1 MQLGSY
7 DYNSINVGDALEF
20 LKSLPDSNV
29 PLFLFSPPYNL
40 STTTG
45 GGEPSS
51 GHYKKGSPLGKRG
64 GSGKWHGGELVNGYS
79 DHDDAMPP
87 DQYMTWQKEILAEC
101 WRCIADN
108 GAIYYNHKPRIQAGI
123 CQTPLDFNPGL
134 PVRQIVI
141 WARAGGI
148 NYSPTYYMPTHEWIV
163 IYAKSEFR
171 LKSKAASGAGDVWYI
186 PQESNTWHPAPF
198 PLTLAER
205 VIETVM
211 PSLVVDPFSGSGTVG
226 VAAKRLG
233 VSFVLNEKS
242 AQYAEKASGRI
253 AAASYLP
260 KLIPDLVMEQPSI
273 FGGVQ

>member
-1 MQLGSY
+1 MELGSY
-7 DYNSINVGDALEF
+7 AYNSINVGDALWF
-20 LKSLPDSNV
+20 LKGLPDSSV

-40 STTTG
+40 GTTTG
-45 GGEPSS
+45 GGEPAS
-51 GHYKKGSPLGKRG
+51 GHYKKGSRLGERG

-87 DQYMTWQKEILAEC
+87 DQYVTWQKEILTEC
-101 WRCIADN
+101 WRCTADN

-134 PVRQIVI
+134 PVRQIII

-163 IYAKSEFR
+163 IYAKPGFR

-186 PQESNTWHPAPF
+186 PQELNTWHPAPF
-198 PLTLAER
+198 PLALAER

-211 PSLVVDPFSGSGTVG
+211 PSVIVDPFSGSGTVG

-233 VSFVLNEKS
+233 VPFVLNEKS
-242 AQYAEKASGRI
+242 AQYAEKASKRI

-260 KLIPDLVMEQPSI
+260 KLIPDLAMEQPSI

>member
-1 MQLGSY
+1 MKLGSY

-20 LKSLPDSNV
+20 LKSLSDSSV

-40 STTTG
+40 GTTTG
-45 GGEPSS
+45 GGEPAS
-51 GHYKKGSPLGKRG
+51 GHYKKGARFGKRG

-79 DHDDAMPP
+79 DHDDAMSP
-87 DQYMTWQKEILAEC
+87 DQYMTWQKEILTEC
-101 WRCIADN
+101 WRCTADN
-108 GAIYYNHKPRIQAGI
+108 GAIYYNHKPRIQEGL
-123 CQTPLDFNPGL
+123 CRTPLEFNPGL

-148 NYSPTYYMPTHEWIV
+148 NYSPTYYMPMHEWIV
-163 IYAKSEFR
+163 IYAKPGFR
-171 LKSKAASGAGDVWYI
+171 LKSKAASGVGDVWYI
-186 PQESNTWHPAPF
+186 PQELNTWHPAPF
-198 PLTLAER
+198 PLALAER

-233 VSFVLNEKS
+233 VPFVLNEKS
-242 AQYAEKASGRI
+242 AQYAEKASKRI

-260 KLIPDLVMEQPSI
+260 KLIPDLAMEQPSI
-273 FGGVQ
+273 FGGIQ